1 MLPVLLNI
9 TKVKKKTLKQI
20 GAAWLLV
27 LQLEL
32 NRCYITCTKKNTL
45 HKLIEIPLIEIPNI
59 ICLITSNALT
69 MCVVE
74 ST

>member
-1 MLPVLLNI
+1 MLLNI
-9 TKVKKKTLKQI
+9 TKVKKKQKKTLKQI

-32 NRCYITCTKKNTL
+32 NRCYITKKNTL
-45 HKLIEIPLIEIPNI
+45 HKLMEIPLIEIPNI

>member
-1 MLPVLLNI
+1 MLLNI
-9 TKVKKKTLKQI
+9 TKVKKKKKTLKQI

-32 NRCYITCTKKNTL
+32 NRCYITKKNTL